1 MKPHVAAY
9 KVYALEDS
17 LLVSFEKG
25 ENCYLVKTCHT
36 SCDFVIAEQSQHS
49 GPGPLVQGVFH
60 SASFYNK
67 LRQNECYQAVGNS
80 GMLAMMTETEKKP
93 ARLSQGGQGWGGGDR
108 GSLGNRFSLHNHSPR
123 PGLLPE
129 HLTIV
134 SFTNLP

>member
-25 ENCYLVKTCHT
+25 ENCYLVKTCHI
-36 SCDFVIAEQSQHS
+36 SCNFVIAEQSQHS

-60 SASFYNK
+60 SASFYTK
-67 LRQNECYQAVGNS
+67 LRQNECYQ
-80 GMLAMMTETEKKP
+80 AMMTETEKKP

-108 GSLGNRFSLHNHSPR
+108 GSRFSLQNHSPR

>member
-36 SCDFVIAEQSQHS
+36 SCDFIIAEQSQHS

-60 SASFYNK
+60 SASFYTK
-67 LRQNECYQAVGNS
+67 LRQNECYQ
-80 GMLAMMTETEKKP
+80 AMMTETEKKP
-93 ARLSQGGQGWGGGDR
+93 ARLSQGGQGWGGGDQ
-108 GSLGNRFSLHNHSPR
+108 GSLGNLFSLQNHSPR
-123 PGLLPE
+123 SGLLPE